1 MSVIRRDGAI
11 DVYDL
16 KNHLFAVLGEVTAGR
31 EVTVTTHGR
40 PIARINPVVARG
52 GDGQAAAIAAI
63 HALRVR
69 VRRDPHEMS
78 ARELIDEGRRR

>member
-16 KNHLFAVLGEVTAGR
+16 KKDPSVAVGEVISGR
-31 EVTVTTHGR
+31 EVAVTTHGR

-52 GDGQAAAIAAI
+52 RDGQAAAIAAI

-78 ARELIDEGRRR
+78 AHELIDEGRGR